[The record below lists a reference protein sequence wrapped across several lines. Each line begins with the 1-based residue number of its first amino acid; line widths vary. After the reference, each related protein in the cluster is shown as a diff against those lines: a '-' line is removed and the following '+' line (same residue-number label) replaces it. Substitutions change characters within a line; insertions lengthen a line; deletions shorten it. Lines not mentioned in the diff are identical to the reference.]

1 MNAVVTTCN
10 MAEAL
15 HLLRRRNRV
24 VKVEM
29 VCTMP
34 YGMEECALVF
44 EGEKVEADHL
54 DYLKHGI
61 DVNLSAL
68 PELFAAIAAVLPAKG
83 GTV

>member
-1 MNAVVTTCN
+1 MNPVVTTCN

-15 HLLRRRNRV
+15 HLLHRRNRV

-44 EGEKVEADHL
+44 EGENVEADHL
-54 DYLKHGI
+54 YYLKHRI
-61 DVNLSAL
+61 VVDLSAL
-68 PELFAAIAAVLPAKG
+68 PELFAAITAVLAQG
-83 GTV
+83 GQS